1 MWRARVF
8 SLVRVKTQSF
18 FNQFVPDIRVHS
30 EYKVGFMAL
39 KNSLEFNKTW
49 WPEHNKIFWNS
60 FTFHEVYEWVILGI
74 LVTYQNHGC
83 GVKLIQQKHFWFQV
97 YKWNIK
103 QTTCW
108 KCFTGFTRI
117 GPIARERKLL
127 KVSYWGNFG
136 EKCGSR
142 QSASWH
148 LPGLPIPGPLSQ
160 VQDPGYQCNA
170 GPGQGLVVGGTM
182 MGTWALVTHPEWIT
196 ANTSKYLTWSM
207 GPVFPFRAPHG
218 NRSQTSSLFHTIKS
232 WRNEAH
238 SPVFKLKHFPQ

>member
-1 MWRARVF
+1 MDVELNWF
-8 SLVRVKTQSF
+8 SKNTSMYLVK
-18 FNQFVPDIRVHS
+18 
-30 EYKVGFMAL
+30 
-39 KNSLEFNKTW
+39 
-49 WPEHNKIFWNS
+49 
-60 FTFHEVYEWVILGI
+60 
-74 LVTYQNHGC
+74 
-83 GVKLIQQKHFWFQV
+83 FWFQV

-182 MGTWALVTHPEWIT
+182 VGTWALVTHPEWIT

-218 NRSQTSSLFHTIKS
+218 NRSQTSSLFHTIRS
-232 WRNEAH
+232 WRNEEH

>member
-1 MWRARVF
+1 MKHQTNDLLEVF
-8 SLVRVKTQSF
+8 YRFYKDRTYCPRTQT
-18 FNQFVPDIRVHS
+18 
-30 EYKVGFMAL
+30 
-39 KNSLEFNKTW
+39 LEG
-49 WPEHNKIFWNS
+49 I
-60 FTFHEVYEWVILGI
+60 ILG
-74 LVTYQNHGC
+74 Q
-83 GVKLIQQKHFWFQV
+83 
-97 YKWNIK
+97 
-103 QTTCW
+103 
-108 KCFTGFTRI
+108 
-117 GPIARERKLL
+117 
-127 KVSYWGNFG
+127 FG

-218 NRSQTSSLFHTIKS
+218 NRSQTSSLFHTIRS
-232 WRNEAH
+232 WRNEEH